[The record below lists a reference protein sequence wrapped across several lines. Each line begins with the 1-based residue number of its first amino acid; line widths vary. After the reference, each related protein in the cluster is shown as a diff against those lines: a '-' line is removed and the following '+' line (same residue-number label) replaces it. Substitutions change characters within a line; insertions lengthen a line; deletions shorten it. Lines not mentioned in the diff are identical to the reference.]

1 MKKLVRSLFQKK
13 IVRNQMMT
21 ELLNSIGQRATA
33 AAQALAQL
41 PTTTK
46 NQVLRAMADA
56 LEEKTPD
63 ILAANQE
70 DLADTTGLEDKFIDR
85 LTLTADRLAGIADGV
100 RQVANL
106 PDPLGNIDRGWTT
119 ESGLEISQKRVPLG
133 VVGIIYEARPNVT
146 VDSAALCFKSG
157 NAVILRGGKEALQT
171 NIKIAAV
178 VRDVLAA
185 FNLPQDAVQVITETS
200 HELAQQFMQLNQYV
214 DVLIPRGSA
223 RLIQTVVQNATVP
236 VIETGAGN
244 CHIYVD
250 ETANLQMAENIII
263 NAKTQRPSVCNAT
276 EKLLVNAEIAA
287 DFLPQIATAL
297 ANSHVEIRGDEQTCQ
312 ILGDQARPA
321 QPEDW
326 NTEYNDYI
334 IAIKVVHTLDEAIS
348 HINQHNTK
356 HSEAII
362 TTNYEHSQRFTQQI
376 DAACV
381 YVNAST
387 RFTDG
392 FEFGFGAEIGIS
404 TQKLHARGP
413 MGLKELTTTKY
424 VILGQGQIRE

>member
-1 MKKLVRSLFQKK
+1 
-13 IVRNQMMT
+13 MMT
-21 ELLNSIGQRATA
+21 DLLNSIGQQATTA
-33 AAQALAQL
+33 AQVLAQL
-41 PTTTK
+41 STTTK
-46 NQVLRAMADA
+46 NQALRAMADA

-85 LTLTADRLAGIADGV
+85 LTLTADRLAGIAAGV

-178 VRDVLAA
+178 VREVLAT

-200 HELAQQFMQLNQYV
+200 HELAQRFMQLNQYV

-250 ETANLQMAENIII
+250 ETANLQMAEDIII

-287 DFLPQIATAL
+287 DFLPQIAAAL

-312 ILGDQARPA
+312 ILGDQAHPA

-326 NTEYNDYI
+326 DTEYNDYI

-362 TTNYEHSQRFTQQI
+362 TTNYEHSQQFTQQI

>member
-1 MKKLVRSLFQKK
+1 
-13 IVRNQMMT
+13 MMT
-21 ELLNSIGQRATA
+21 ELLNKIGQQAQI
-33 AAQALAQL
+33 AAQTLAQV
-41 PTTTK
+41 PTSTK

-56 LEEKTPD
+56 LEERTPE
-63 ILAANQE
+63 ILEANQA

-100 RQVANL
+100 RKVANL
-106 PDPLGNIDRGWTT
+106 SDPLGNIERGWTT
-119 ESGLEISQKRVPLG
+119 DSGLEISQKRVPLG

-146 VDSAALCFKSG
+146 VDSAVLCFKSG

-171 NIKIAAV
+171 NIKIAV
-178 VRDVLAA
+178 ILREVLST
-185 FNLPQDAVQVITETS
+185 FNLPKDIVQVVAETS
-200 HELAQQFMQLNQYV
+200 HELAQQFMRLNEYI

-223 RLIQTVVQNATVP
+223 RLIQTVVAHATVP

-250 ETANLQMAENIII
+250 ETADLQMAIDIVI

-276 EKLLVNAEIAA
+276 EKLLVNAAIAP
-287 DFLPQIATAL
+287 DFLPQIAQAL
-297 ANSHVEIRGDEQTCQ
+297 ASSHVEIRGDEQTCQ
-312 ILGDQARPA
+312 ILGDQVRPA

-326 NTEYNDYI
+326 DTEYNDYI
-334 IAIKVVHTLDEAIS
+334 IAIKIVDGLDEAVS

-362 TTNYEHSQRFTQQI
+362 TTDYEHSQQFTQQV

>member
-1 MKKLVRSLFQKK
+1 
-13 IVRNQMMT
+13 MMT
-21 ELLNSIGQRATA
+21 ELLNKIGQQAQI
-33 AAQALAQL
+33 AAQTLAQV
-41 PTTTK
+41 PTSTK

-56 LEEKTPD
+56 LDERTPE
-63 ILAANQE
+63 ILEANQA

-100 RQVANL
+100 RKVANL
-106 PDPLGNIDRGWTT
+106 SDPLGNIERGWTT
-119 ESGLEISQKRVPLG
+119 DSGLEISQKRVPFG

-146 VDSAALCFKSG
+146 VDSAVLCFKSG

-171 NIKIAAV
+171 NIKIAV
-178 VRDVLAA
+178 ILREVLST
-185 FNLPQDAVQVITETS
+185 FNLPKDIVQVVAETS
-200 HELAQQFMQLNQYV
+200 HELAQQFMRLNEYI

-223 RLIQTVVQNATVP
+223 RLIQTVVAHATVP

-250 ETANLQMAENIII
+250 ETADLQMATDIVI

-276 EKLLVNAEIAA
+276 EKLLVNAAIAP
-287 DFLPQIATAL
+287 DFLPQIAQAL
-297 ANSHVEIRGDEQTCQ
+297 ASSHVEIRGDEQACQ
-312 ILGDQARPA
+312 ILGNQVRPA

-326 NTEYNDYI
+326 DTEYNDYI
-334 IAIKVVHTLDEAIS
+334 IAIKVVDGLNEAVS

-362 TTNYEHSQRFTQQI
+362 TTDYEHSQQFTQQV

>member
-1 MKKLVRSLFQKK
+1 
-13 IVRNQMMT
+13 MMT

-41 PTTTK
+41 STTTK

>member
-1 MKKLVRSLFQKK
+1 
-13 IVRNQMMT
+13 MMT
-21 ELLNSIGQRATA
+21 ELLNKIGQQAQI
-33 AAQALAQL
+33 AAQTLAQV
-41 PTTTK
+41 PTSTK

-56 LEEKTPD
+56 LEERTPE
-63 ILAANQE
+63 ILEANQA

-100 RQVANL
+100 RKVANL
-106 PDPLGNIDRGWTT
+106 SDPLGNIERGWTT
-119 ESGLEISQKRVPLG
+119 DSGLEISQKRVPLG

-146 VDSAALCFKSG
+146 VDSAVLCFKSG

-171 NIKIAAV
+171 NIKIAV
-178 VRDVLAA
+178 ILREVLGA
-185 FNLPQDAVQVITETS
+185 FNLPKDIVQVVAETS
-200 HELAQQFMQLNQYV
+200 HELAQQFMRLNEYI

-223 RLIQTVVQNATVP
+223 RLIQTVVAHATVP

-250 ETANLQMAENIII
+250 ETADLQMAIDIVI

-276 EKLLVNAEIAA
+276 EKLLVNAAIAP
-287 DFLPQIATAL
+287 DFLSQIAQAL
-297 ANSHVEIRGDEQTCQ
+297 ASSHVEIRGDEQTCQ
-312 ILGDQARPA
+312 ILGDQVRPA

-326 NTEYNDYI
+326 DTEYNDYI
-334 IAIKVVHTLDEAIS
+334 IAIKIVDGLDEAVS

-362 TTNYEHSQRFTQQI
+362 TTDYEHSQQFTQQV

>member
-1 MKKLVRSLFQKK
+1 
-13 IVRNQMMT
+13 MMT
-21 ELLNSIGQRATA
+21 ELLNKIGQQAQI
-33 AAQALAQL
+33 AAQTLAQV
-41 PTTTK
+41 PTSTK

-56 LEEKTPD
+56 LDERTPE
-63 ILAANQE
+63 ILEANQA

-100 RQVANL
+100 RKVANL
-106 PDPLGNIDRGWTT
+106 SDPLGNIERGWTT
-119 ESGLEISQKRVPLG
+119 DSGLEISQKRVPLG

-146 VDSAALCFKSG
+146 VDSAVLCFKSG

-171 NIKIAAV
+171 NIKIAV
-178 VRDVLAA
+178 ILREVLGT
-185 FNLPQDAVQVITETS
+185 FNLPKDIVQVVAETS
-200 HELAQQFMQLNQYV
+200 HELAQQFMRLNEYI

-223 RLIQTVVQNATVP
+223 RLIQTVVAHATVP

-250 ETANLQMAENIII
+250 ETADLQMAIDVVI

-276 EKLLVNAEIAA
+276 EKLLVNAAIAP
-287 DFLPQIATAL
+287 DFLPQIAQAL
-297 ANSHVEIRGDEQTCQ
+297 ASSHVEIRGDEQTCQ
-312 ILGDQARPA
+312 ILGDQVRPA

-326 NTEYNDYI
+326 DTEYNDYI
-334 IAIKVVHTLDEAIS
+334 IAIKIVDGLDEAVS

-362 TTNYEHSQRFTQQI
+362 TTDYEHSQQFTQQV

>member
-1 MKKLVRSLFQKK
+1 
-13 IVRNQMMT
+13 MT
-21 ELLNSIGQRATA
+21 ELLNKIGQQAQIA
-33 AAQALAQL
+33 DQALAQV
-41 PTTTK
+41 PTSTK

-56 LEEKTPD
+56 LEERTPE
-63 ILAANQE
+63 ILAANQA

-100 RQVANL
+100 RKVADL
-106 PDPLGNIDRGWTT
+106 SDPLGNIERGWITD
-119 ESGLEISQKRVPLG
+119 SGLEINQKRVPLG

-146 VDSAALCFKSG
+146 VDSAVLCFKSG

-171 NIKIAAV
+171 NIKIAV
-178 VRDVLAA
+178 ILREVLGA
-185 FNLPQDAVQVITETS
+185 FNLPKDIVQVVAETS
-200 HELAQQFMQLNQYV
+200 HELAQQFMRLNEYI

-223 RLIQTVVQNATVP
+223 RLIQTVVAHATVP

-250 ETANLQMAENIII
+250 ETADLQMAIDIVI

-276 EKLLVNAEIAA
+276 EKLLVNTAIAP
-287 DFLPQIATAL
+287 DFLPQIAQAL
-297 ANSHVEIRGDEQTCQ
+297 ASSHVEIRGDEQTCQ
-312 ILGDQARPA
+312 ILGDQVRPV

-326 NTEYNDYI
+326 DTEYNDYI
-334 IAIKVVHTLDEAIS
+334 IAIKVVDGLDEAIS

-362 TTNYEHSQRFTQQI
+362 TTDYEHSQQFTQQV

-424 VILGQGQIRE
+424 VILGQGQIIK

>member
-1 MKKLVRSLFQKK
+1 
-13 IVRNQMMT
+13 MMT
-21 ELLNSIGQRATA
+21 ELLNKIGQQAQI
-33 AAQALAQL
+33 AAQTLAQV
-41 PTTTK
+41 PTSTK

-56 LEEKTPD
+56 LDERTPE
-63 ILAANQE
+63 ILEANQA

-100 RQVANL
+100 RKVANL
-106 PDPLGNIDRGWTT
+106 SDPLGNIERGWTT
-119 ESGLEISQKRVPLG
+119 DSGLEISQKRVPFG

-146 VDSAALCFKSG
+146 VDSAVLCFKSG

-171 NIKIAAV
+171 NIKIAV
-178 VRDVLAA
+178 ILREVLGA
-185 FNLPQDAVQVITETS
+185 FNLPKDIVQVVAETS
-200 HELAQQFMQLNQYV
+200 HELAQQFMRLNEYI

-223 RLIQTVVQNATVP
+223 RLIQTVVAHATVP

-250 ETANLQMAENIII
+250 ETADLQMAIDIVI

-276 EKLLVNAEIAA
+276 EKLLVNAAIAP
-287 DFLPQIATAL
+287 DFLPQIAQAL
-297 ANSHVEIRGDEQTCQ
+297 ASSHVEIRGDEQTCQ
-312 ILGDQARPA
+312 ILGDQVRPA

-326 NTEYNDYI
+326 DTEYNDYI
-334 IAIKVVHTLDEAIS
+334 IAIKIVDGLDEAVS

-362 TTNYEHSQRFTQQI
+362 TTDYEHSQQFTQQV

>member
-1 MKKLVRSLFQKK
+1 
-13 IVRNQMMT
+13 MMT

-41 PTTTK
+41 STTTK

-63 ILAANQE
+63 ILAVNQE

-146 VDSAALCFKSG
+146 VDSAVLCFKSG

-250 ETANLQMAENIII
+250 ETADLQMAENIII

-312 ILGDQARPA
+312 ILGDQAHPA

-326 NTEYNDYI
+326 DTEYNDYI

>member
-1 MKKLVRSLFQKK
+1 
-13 IVRNQMMT
+13 MMT
-21 ELLNSIGQRATA
+21 ELLNSIGQQAIA

-41 PTTTK
+41 STTTK

-85 LTLTADRLAGIADGV
+85 LTLTVDRLAGIADGV

-200 HELAQQFMQLNQYV
+200 HELAQQFMQLNQYI

-250 ETANLQMAENIII
+250 ETADLQVAEDIII

-276 EKLLVNAEIAA
+276 EKLLVNAEIAT
-287 DFLPQIATAL
+287 DFLPKIAKAL

-312 ILGDQARPA
+312 ILGDQVHPA

-326 NTEYNDYI
+326 NTEYNNYI

-348 HINQHNTK
+348 HINQYNTK

-362 TTNYEHSQRFTQQI
+362 TTNYEHSQQFTQQI

-424 VILGQGQIRE
+424 VILGQGQIRK

>member
-1 MKKLVRSLFQKK
+1 
-13 IVRNQMMT
+13 MT
-21 ELLNSIGQRATA
+21 ELLNKIGQQAQI
-33 AAQALAQL
+33 AAQTLAQV
-41 PTTTK
+41 PTPTK

-56 LEEKTPD
+56 LEERTPE
-63 ILAANQE
+63 ILAANQA

-100 RQVANL
+100 RKVANL
-106 PDPLGNIDRGWTT
+106 SDPLGSIEQGWTT
-119 ESGLEISQKRVPLG
+119 DSGLEISQKRVPLG

-146 VDSAALCFKSG
+146 VDSAVLCFKSG

-171 NIKIAAV
+171 NIKIAV
-178 VRDVLAA
+178 ILREVLGT
-185 FNLPQDAVQVITETS
+185 FNLPKDIVQVVAETS
-200 HELAQQFMQLNQYV
+200 HELAQQFMRLNEYI

-223 RLIQTVVQNATVP
+223 RLIQTVVAHATVP

-250 ETANLQMAENIII
+250 ETADLQMATDIVI

-276 EKLLVNAEIAA
+276 EKLLVNAAIAP
-287 DFLPQIATAL
+287 DFLPQIAQAL
-297 ANSHVEIRGDEQTCQ
+297 ASSHVEIRGDEQTCQ
-312 ILGDQARPA
+312 ILGDQVRPA

-326 NTEYNDYI
+326 DTEYNDYI
-334 IAIKVVHTLDEAIS
+334 IAIKIVDGLDEAVS

-362 TTNYEHSQRFTQQI
+362 TTDYEHSQQFTQQV

>member
-1 MKKLVRSLFQKK
+1 
-13 IVRNQMMT
+13 MMT
-21 ELLNSIGQRATA
+21 ELLNKIGQQAQI
-33 AAQALAQL
+33 AAQTLAQV
-41 PTTTK
+41 PTSTK

-56 LEEKTPD
+56 LDERTPE
-63 ILAANQE
+63 ILEANQA

-100 RQVANL
+100 RKVANL
-106 PDPLGNIDRGWTT
+106 SDPLGNIERGWTT
-119 ESGLEISQKRVPLG
+119 DSGLEISQKRVPFG

-146 VDSAALCFKSG
+146 VDSAVLCFKSG

-171 NIKIAAV
+171 NIKIAV
-178 VRDVLAA
+178 ILREVLGT
-185 FNLPQDAVQVITETS
+185 FNLSKDIVQVVAETS
-200 HELAQQFMQLNQYV
+200 HELAQQFMRLNEYI

-223 RLIQTVVQNATVP
+223 RLIQTVVAHATVP

-250 ETANLQMAENIII
+250 ETADLQMAIDVVI

-276 EKLLVNAEIAA
+276 EKLLVNAAIAP
-287 DFLPQIATAL
+287 DFLPQIAQAL
-297 ANSHVEIRGDEQTCQ
+297 ASSHVEIRGDEQACQ
-312 ILGDQARPA
+312 ILGNQVRPA

-326 NTEYNDYI
+326 DTEYNDYI
-334 IAIKVVHTLDEAIS
+334 IAIKIVDGLDEAIS

-362 TTNYEHSQRFTQQI
+362 TTDYEHSQQFTQQV

>member
-1 MKKLVRSLFQKK
+1 
-13 IVRNQMMT
+13 MMT

-41 PTTTK
+41 STTTK

-63 ILAANQE
+63 ILVANQE

-250 ETANLQMAENIII
+250 ETADLQMAENIII

-312 ILGDQARPA
+312 ILGDQAHPA
-321 QPEDW
+321 QSEDW
-326 NTEYNDYI
+326 DTEYNDYI

-424 VILGQGQIRE
+424 VILGQGQIRK